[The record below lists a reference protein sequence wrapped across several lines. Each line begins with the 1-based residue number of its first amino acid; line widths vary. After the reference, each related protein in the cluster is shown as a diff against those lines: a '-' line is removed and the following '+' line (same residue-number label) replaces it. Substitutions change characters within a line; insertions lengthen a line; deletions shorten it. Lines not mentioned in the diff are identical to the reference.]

1 MYNMLLYNWKKIF
14 ETAEGNPLAI
24 FIIFRMITT
33 EHVPLNKYD
42 KTYRYSNTNYKGD
55 SFIVHPDILL
65 YYAYKYEYAE
75 IAQYLGLASMR
86 PLADYK
92 ATGKLS
98 LDLNLLEVDI
108 SLFEDNSLLH
118 IDDEFQLHFKYEEVP
133 KEKIH

>member
-1 MYNMLLYNWKKIF
+1 MDFFREILNFSIVDVLD
-14 ETAEGNPLAI
+14 
-24 FIIFRMITT
+24 IILVAT
-33 EHVPLNKYD
+33 
-42 KTYRYSNTNYKGD
+42 
-55 SFIVHPDILL
+55 LL

-118 IDDEFQLHFKYEEVP
+118 IDNEFQLHFKYEEVP

>member
-1 MYNMLLYNWKKIF
+1 MF

-42 KTYRYSNTNYKGD
+42 RTYRYSNTNYKGD
-55 SFIVHPDILL
+55 SFLVHPDILL
-65 YYAYKYEYAE
+65 YYSYKYDYAE

-118 IDDEFQLHFKYEEVP
+118 IDDEFKKKGINQPTLK
-133 KEKIH
+133 

>member
-1 MYNMLLYNWKKIF
+1 
-14 ETAEGNPLAI
+14 
-24 FIIFRMITT
+24 
-33 EHVPLNKYD
+33 
-42 KTYRYSNTNYKGD
+42 
-55 SFIVHPDILL
+55 
-65 YYAYKYEYAE
+65 
-75 IAQYLGLASMR
+75 MR

>member
-1 MYNMLLYNWKKIF
+1 MF

-33 EHVPLNKYD
+33 EHGPLNKYD
-42 KTYRYSNTNYKGD
+42 RTYRYSNTSYKGD
-55 SFIVHPDILL
+55 SFLVHPDILL
-65 YYAYKYEYAE
+65 YYSYKYDYAE

-118 IDDEFQLHFKYEEVP
+118 IDDEFKLHFKYEEVT